1 MRRMTIVIV
10 VTFLTAC
17 QTMAYEGNE
26 DSPYYKVPI
35 GSKLILHQDIEIPPH
50 LAGIYLQGGKIL
62 PLAQVNQYY
71 PHCKFEVFKLKDTP
85 QPIKADEFSIKKV
98 VQEMTHSVSTGR
110 LQLAAV
116 SIGVGIHIGLDDD
129 SSPLQTY
136 VTRLDLHSEKQP
148 DVFRLSCG
156 LWAYPPKG
164 QHVTIREIRQVLGE
178 VFTLQTAQDRR

>member
-1 MRRMTIVIV
+1 MWRMIIVLV
-10 VTFLTAC
+10 VTVLAAC
-17 QTMAYEGNE
+17 QTTAYEGNE
-26 DSPYYKVPI
+26 NSPYYKVPI
-35 GSKLILHQDIEIPPH
+35 GSKLILHQEIEIPPH
-50 LAGIYLQGGKIL
+50 LAGIYLQAGKIV

-85 QPIKADEFSIKKV
+85 QLIQADEFLIKKV
-98 VQEMTHSVSTGR
+98 VQEMTHSVSADR

-116 SIGVGIHIGLDDD
+116 SIGMGIHIGIDDD
-129 SSPLQTY
+129 SSPLLTY
-136 VTRLDLHSEKQP
+136 VTRLDLYSEKQP